1 MQDEGEL
8 SSMYVWKNLHQLQV
22 SIDSIRPILDSTRNS
37 YARIVQSDLLT
48 SHYGFSP
55 YAYEDTTVFARQQ
68 ERIATL
74 VKETSGV
81 KPEEAKA
88 SLTLT
93 AQDSLQAIGSALD
106 KAKRITE
113 EAQIYTGTDDTEF
126 YHYRT
131 FHQEWHRKFT
141 FPVSCIIFALIG
153 ASLGA
158 IVRRGG
164 DRDADHHLHLLLR
177 RLLYHRLLW
186 HEYAT
191 QRVDTYLAGDVAE

>member
-1 MQDEGEL
+1 M
-8 SSMYVWKNLHQLQV
+8 
-22 SIDSIRPILDSTRNS
+22 
-37 YARIVQSDLLT
+37 QSDLLT

-106 KAKRITE
+106 KAKP
-113 EAQIYTGTDDTEF
+113 
-126 YHYRT
+126 YHGGSPDLYGYGR
-131 FHQEWHRKFT
+131 HRVLSL
-141 FPVSCIIFALIG
+141 PYLPSGV
-153 ASLGA
+153 AS
-158 IVRRGG
+158 
-164 DRDADHHLHLLLR
+164 
-177 RLLYHRLLW
+177 
-186 HEYAT
+186 
-191 QRVDTYLAGDVAE
+191 

>member
-1 MQDEGEL
+1 M
-8 SSMYVWKNLHQLQV
+8 
-22 SIDSIRPILDSTRNS
+22 
-37 YARIVQSDLLT
+37 
-48 SHYGFSP
+48 
-55 YAYEDTTVFARQQ
+55 
-68 ERIATL
+68 
-74 VKETSGV
+74 
-81 KPEEAKA
+81 
-88 SLTLT
+88 
-93 AQDSLQAIGSALD
+93 QAIGSALD

-164 DRDADHHLHLLLR
+164 IGMPIIISIFFF
-177 RLLYHRLLW
+177 
-186 HEYAT
+186 
-191 QRVDTYLAGDVAE
+191 VVYLS